1 MTQTE
6 GFKETCTRYDVGGST
21 SRNKLRIDG
30 HRILATELSDENRLF
45 KVISIFAPRF
55 QID

>member
-1 MTQTE
+1 M
-6 GFKETCTRYDVGGST
+6 K
-21 SRNKLRIDG
+21 IDF
-30 HRILATELSDENRLF
+30 S

>member
-1 MTQTE
+1 VIVTLTH
-6 GFKETCTRYDVGGST
+6 GRGIS
-21 SRNKLRIDG
+21 I
-30 HRILATELSDENRLF
+30 SDENRLF